1 MPSPLESVCGA
12 LPSLA
17 APLLFALLTQACGK
31 SSTDAPQQPLTTVVR
46 VDVQLD
52 GDSALVGDSVT
63 ATARG
68 VNREGG
74 FVALTTVVWS
84 SADTSIESISAG
96 GVLRAR
102 NVGSVKIDVIGDG
115 VVGSKIVRVV
125 PRLLVVRVVA
135 PDTAQLVDDVPI
147 SVDVRT
153 PTGVRLA
160 EVAPR
165 FALSDPSVATLN
177 LIAVGKAT
185 LTPIAPGGVD
195 LLAVIGK
202 DTTRRRIVIQ
212 RTPLGS
218 LAVSVA
224 ARVLAVG
231 DSVPFTLTAT
241 DTLGRQIG
249 TRGTDVGVEP
259 VGTIFARNGY
269 LIARG
274 VGRVVV
280 KAINGARIAQDTVT
294 GQAPSEFPLDL
305 VDGDGQKPLPYRVLQ
320 SMDRVAAKWR
330 TVIRSAPPGEA
341 VRLAIGE
348 CRNLVPV
355 SQFITG
361 VRVLIRTDSIRST
374 IAAIGGPCAI
384 RANGLP
390 LLGTVQINAYYLS
403 TYSDRK
409 LDDLIL
415 HEVGHVLGFG
425 SNWDLGTL
433 PGLVSGDSASRDPLF
448 IGPNTLTA
456 FTKLGG
462 SARFT
467 GRAVPLELRVLG
479 HWRIPT
485 FAGEVM
491 SPYLTVDPQPLSSV
505 TVAALKDMG
514 WNVEIE
520 AYEEYQLPSSVL
532 SPRVASGSA
541 DARIAP
547 AFPDLR
553 SLAGD
558 VLPPQLMILSG
569 GRKVHVDAHG
579 RPLLK

>member
-1 MPSPLESVCGA
+1 M
-12 LPSLA
+12 LPRLA
-17 APLLFALLTQACGK
+17 APLVFAWLAAACGK
-31 SSTDAPQQPLTTVVR
+31 SSTDAPQPPLTAAVR
-46 VDVQLD
+46 VEVQID
-52 GDSALVGDSVT
+52 GDSALVGDTVT

-68 VNREGG
+68 VNRDGG
-74 FVALTTVVWS
+74 VVALTTVVWS
-84 SADTSIESISAG
+84 SADTTVESISAG

-102 NVGSVKIDVIGDG
+102 NVGSVKIEVIGDG
-115 VVGSKIVRVV
+115 IVGSKIVRVV
-125 PRLLVVRVVA
+125 PRPLVVRVVA

-153 PTGVRLA
+153 TAGVLLA

-165 FALSDPSVATLN
+165 FGLSDPSVATLS
-177 LIAVGKAT
+177 LIAVGKAI
-185 LTPIAPGGVD
+185 LTPIVPGSTD

-218 LAVSVA
+218 LVVSVA

-231 DSVPFTLTAT
+231 DSVPFTLAAT

-249 TRGTDVGVEP
+249 TRGTEVGVEP
-259 VGTIFARNGY
+259 VGTMIARSGY

-280 KAINGARIAQDTVT
+280 KAINGARVAQDTVT
-294 GQAPSEFPLDL
+294 GQAPSEFPLEL
-305 VDGDGQKPLPYRVLQ
+305 VDGDGQNPLPYRVQ
-320 SMDRVAAKWR
+320 RSMERVAARWR
-330 TVIRSAPPGEA
+330 TVIRSAPPGES
-341 VRLAIGE
+341 VQLAIGE
-348 CRNLVPV
+348 CRNLTAV
-355 SQFITG
+355 SQFVTG
-361 VRVLIRTDSIRST
+361 VRVLIRADSIRSA
-374 IAAIGGPCAI
+374 IAAFGGPCAI
-384 RANGLP
+384 RSNGLP
-390 LLGTVQINAYYLS
+390 LLGTIQLNSYYFS

-425 SNWDLGTL
+425 SIWERGGR
-433 PGLVSGDSASRDPLF
+433 PGLVIDSASLDPIF
-448 IGPNTLTA
+448 VGPNAITA

-467 GRAVPLELRVLG
+467 GRPVPLELRVQS
-479 HWRIPT
+479 HWRTPT
-485 FAGEVM
+485 FAAEVM
-491 SPYLTVDPQPLSSV
+491 SPSLTVAPQPMSSV

-514 WNVEIE
+514 WNVELE

-532 SPRVASGSA
+532 SLRIGSGTVG
-541 DARIAP
+541 ARIAP
-547 AFPDLR
+547 ASPELR
-553 SLAGD
+553 SLSGD
-558 VLPPQLMILSG
+558 MLPPQLMIMPG
-569 GRKVHVDAHG
+569 GRKVPVDAHG